1 VRIDVAVVGG
11 GPAGCIVARRLARA
25 GADVHLYAAGGVHGC
40 EGLSR
45 RTHELLLE
53 EGLQPAS
60 QGLRGPVPRGGSWG
74 EGRAVTGFEWLVD
87 RADLAAH
94 LREAA
99 VADRVRL
106 HDDSVL
112 QIEPRSGGLR
122 LRTRSGADVHARFVV
137 DARGR
142 RGPEERGPRMLAV
155 GQRFARSEPL
165 EPGTSV
171 HALPWGWC
179 WLVQEG
185 RRVWVQLVSRTRQ
198 RHPEAWLAVAS
209 AELPALRHALEGAEP
224 TSALVARPAHA
235 RRAARPGAEYLF
247 RVGDAAVG
255 LDPLSGQGVYEALR
269 GARVVAAAVGSALA
283 GESVALVQR
292 FVADRYATVWERCL
306 ATAADFY
313 AENIPLGAFWADTAR
328 DYRALVPAARTGAPA
343 IERRPV
349 LDGDRILE
357 RDVVVTAAQPRGVWL
372 VDEVPLVELLHYI
385 QQAGNATLAEAASA
399 LDRPRPAIAA
409 AVRWLH
415 SAGALPSRAVE
426 GISAGG

>member
-1 VRIDVAVVGG
+1 MKIDVAVIGG
-11 GPAGCIVARRLARA
+11 GPAGCTVARRLARC
-25 GADVHLYAAGGVHGC
+25 GADVHLYTSGVVHGC

-53 EGLQPAS
+53 EGLQSAA
-60 QGLRGPVPRGGSWG
+60 QGLRGPVARSGSWG
-74 EGRAVTGFEWLVD
+74 NGRSVAGFEWLAD
-87 RADLAAH
+87 RADLAAR

-99 VADRVRL
+99 VTDRVRL
-106 HDDSVL
+106 HDDSVTSL
-112 QIEPRSGGLR
+112 EPRLGGMR
-122 LRTRSGADVHARFVV
+122 VHTRGGADVHARFVV

-142 RGPEERGPRMLAV
+142 RGAEQRGPRMLAI
-155 GQRFARSEPL
+155 GQRYARGAPL

-171 HALPWGWC
+171 HPLPWGWC

-185 RRVWVQLVSRTRQ
+185 RRVWVQLVSRARQ
-198 RHPEAWLAVAS
+198 RHPGSWLAA
-209 AELPALRHALEGAEP
+209 ATTELPALREALAGAEP

-235 RRAARPGAEYLF
+235 RRALRAGPLHLF

-269 GARVVAAAVGSALA
+269 GARVVATAVHSALQ
-283 GESVALVQR
+283 GESVELVQR
-292 FVADRYATVWERCL
+292 FVSDRDDALWERSV

-313 AENIPLGAFWADTAR
+313 TENIALGPFWVETAR
-328 DYRALVPAARTGAPA
+328 GYRELVPVALPTVAG

-349 LDGDRILE
+349 LDGDRIRE
-357 RDVVVTAAQPRGVWL
+357 RDVVVSTSQPRGVWL
-372 VDEVPLVELLHYI
+372 VDDVPLADLLHYI
-385 QQAGNATLAEAASA
+385 QHAGHATLAEAANA

-415 SAGALPSRAVE
+415 SAGALPSRAVD
-426 GISAGG
+426 GLCAGG